1 MTTATLA
8 ILATEDDWQ
17 GFDEAW
23 TQLITSNGPVDDLVG
38 AIEVVAEKRRLARC
52 LPRLRE
58 HAGLLEE
65 KARHEEAAR
74 LLGAAVRGGGPVN
87 ELGLPLFAHAE
98 RAWGAEA
105 WWRPMAELAG
115 FRPEAGDLRAAWLRF
130 DEMRSY
136 EAGVVVFHAAGW
148 GTGEVLEVRRV
159 ELEVEVRFQSG
170 RRDRFP
176 LRTAAEIFE
185 RLPAT
190 DLRAQALRDP
200 VGLRKRLK
208 DEPIEILRAVLLRYN
223 GRATNIVIKNTLEQI
238 GVTGSAWSAWWRKAR
253 VLAENSAWFRVKG
266 NASRSQIEL
275 LQRAVDPVE
284 GIRIQLRHAPNLGEA
299 LTRVR
304 DLLTGN
310 KLEPNVHAAVLDVIE
325 QQAADPDQE
334 LEHRLAAWLL
344 LREHCGETP
353 AELLL
358 LLKEARTA
366 APPADP
372 AMAPAL
378 WAMLQQ
384 IPGAREQERC
394 GELLQEVFGEAWLD
408 EAAANLAHSPPGAVK
423 QLVDELL
430 RAGKQDLLAETYRTL
445 LARPTRAPFALI
457 TLAKLAE
464 NGALQG
470 EFPGPTQRAQA
481 LIELGVRLEAE
492 RRGDPLKA
500 RALQRL
506 VELLT
511 KGEEPLLRRL
521 LAQADTASLRSIR
534 SMLARGVDDRIDA
547 LVTDI
552 ALEQGPELFTSDA
565 VPFWKEDS
573 IWTTRAGLAAR
584 DADLRELTEK
594 KIPENSAA
602 IARAASYGDI
612 SENAE
617 WENAIAEQ
625 RQLTTQAAAIE
636 QELRKAALLE
646 NAPLLENTVCP
657 GTEVTY
663 REIASGEQHTI
674 RILGPWDT
682 HAEGVVSYMAPLAA
696 GMLGKHVGE
705 RAIIV
710 LPGGQLEVEVQAIGP
725 AALA

>member
-1 MTTATLA
+1 
-8 ILATEDDWQ
+8 
-17 GFDEAW
+17 
-23 TQLITSNGPVDDLVG
+23 
-38 AIEVVAEKRRLARC
+38 
-52 LPRLRE
+52 
-58 HAGLLEE
+58 
-65 KARHEEAAR
+65 
-74 LLGAAVRGGGPVN
+74 
-87 ELGLPLFAHAE
+87 
-98 RAWGAEA
+98 
-105 WWRPMAELAG
+105 
-115 FRPEAGDLRAAWLRF
+115 
-130 DEMRSY
+130 
-136 EAGVVVFHAAGW
+136 
-148 GTGEVLEVRRV
+148 
-159 ELEVEVRFQSG
+159 
-170 RRDRFP
+170 
-176 LRTAAEIFE
+176 
-185 RLPAT
+185 
-190 DLRAQALRDP
+190 
-200 VGLRKRLK
+200 
-208 DEPIEILRAVLLRYN
+208 
-223 GRATNIVIKNTLEQI
+223 
-238 GVTGSAWSAWWRKAR
+238 
-253 VLAENSAWFRVKG
+253 
-266 NASRSQIEL
+266 
-275 LQRAVDPVE
+275 
-284 GIRIQLRHAPNLGEA
+284 
-299 LTRVR
+299 
-304 DLLTGN
+304 
-310 KLEPNVHAAVLDVIE
+310 
-325 QQAADPDQE
+325 
-334 LEHRLAAWLL
+334 
-344 LREHCGETP
+344 
-353 AELLL
+353 
-358 LLKEARTA
+358 
-366 APPADP
+366 
-372 AMAPAL
+372 
-378 WAMLQQ
+378 
-384 IPGAREQERC
+384 
-394 GELLQEVFGEAWLD
+394 
-408 EAAANLAHSPPGAVK
+408 
-423 QLVDELL
+423 
-430 RAGKQDLLAETYRTL
+430 
-445 LARPTRAPFALI
+445 
-457 TLAKLAE
+457 
-464 NGALQG
+464 
-470 EFPGPTQRAQA
+470 